1 MGEEKEYLVRGALLS
16 CDFGSHPRRL
26 NLLKSH
32 GIYIKDHPMI
42 MDSDCIV
49 DENITYFGVCSSPGC
64 TKEGGQITLAG
75 YCPKGS
81 KQAAPPA
88 TGYKCQPK
96 LLGGWQCV
104 KGNAVTSD
112 SYLICACGGLIS
124 PVSSGQEFE
133 D

>member
-49 DENITYFGVCSSPGC
+49 DENITYFGVCSSPC
-64 TKEGGQITLAG
+64 SCRK
-75 YCPKGS
+75 
-81 KQAAPPA
+81 
-88 TGYKCQPK
+88 
-96 LLGGWQCV
+96 
-104 KGNAVTSD
+104 
-112 SYLICACGGLIS
+112 YLACGAKFAGCLKDLVI
-124 PVSSGQEFE
+124 EME
-133 D
+133 E